1 MNKKPRMTR
10 AHYTFLAQFIN
21 DYAVDQNLTP
31 ADHIILASLMKR
43 SLKGTNP
50 NFDEMRFLDA
60 ALEDIILDP
69 QEVGQ

>member
-10 AHYTFLAQFIN
+10 AHFTFLAQFIN

-31 ADHIILASLMKR
+31 GDHITLASLMKR

-50 NFDEMRFLDA
+50 NFDGDRFLDA

-69 QEVGQ
+69 QEVC